1 MPESPRELV
10 IVGVDSA
17 AFSPLLEVLEE
28 RKVIA
33 ADQLRLLEEE
43 ESESA
48 TQVYANRNIPVQSL
62 EQFAFAPEQVVIL
75 LKGGEAGRAALSS
88 AETAGA
94 WVLDAA
100 DNTRG
105 DESAVPIHPL
115 LNAAD
120 IAAAERRVLAL
131 PSAGAAMVAEAL
143 APLRDRLQAV
153 EILLDQPVS
162 ALGKSAVDAMAA
174 QTARLFNGQEAD
186 IDPAIGHRLAFNLL
200 SSSEALLASG
210 HNLSEL
216 ALLHDLRRLLGE
228 DVALDA
234 SINTASVF
242 HGQLANVRAI
252 LKEDADLEQVGGLL
266 RNGARLKM
274 AERPSAEEA
283 VGGEET
289 LIGRLRQS
297 LLNAKQI
304 NFCAASDNLRRD
316 LAMNCAQIAHLLLKN
331 H

>member
-1 MPESPRELV
+1 MPDSPRELV
-10 IVGVDSA
+10 LVGVDSA

-28 RKVIA
+28 RKVVG
-33 ADQLRLLEEE
+33 ADRLRLLDEE

-48 TQVYANRNIPVQSL
+48 PQVYANRNTPVQSL
-62 EQFAFAPEQVVIL
+62 EQFTFAPEQVVIL
-75 LKGGEAGRAALSS
+75 LKGGEAARAALEA

-105 DESAVPIHPL
+105 DDTATPIHPL
-115 LNAAD
+115 LNSAD

-228 DVALDA
+228 DIALDA

-274 AERPSAEEA
+274 TERPSAEEA

-316 LAMNCAQIAHLLLKN
+316 LAMNCAQIALLLLKN

>member
-1 MPESPRELV
+1 MSESPRELV

-17 AFSPLLEVLEE
+17 ALSPLLEVLEE
-28 RKVIA
+28 RAVIGA
-33 ADQLRLLEEE
+33 EQLCLLDEE
-43 ESESA
+43 ESESGP
-48 TQVYANRNIPVQSL
+48 QVFANRNVPVQSL
-62 EQFAFAPEQVVIL
+62 EKFVFQPEQVVIM
-75 LKGGEAGRAALSS
+75 LKSGEAAQAAMAS
-88 AETAGA
+88 AEASGA
-94 WVLDAA
+94 WILDAA

-105 DESAVPIHPL
+105 DESVTPIHPL
-115 LNAAD
+115 LNMAE
-120 IAAAERRVLAL
+120 IARAERHVLAL

-143 APLRDRLQAV
+143 APLRDQLQAV
-153 EILLDQPVS
+153 EVILNQPVS
-162 ALGKSAVDAMAA
+162 ALGKGVVDAMAA
-174 QTARLFNGQEAD
+174 QTARMFNGQEAE
-186 IDPAIGHRLAFNLL
+186 IDPAIGHRLAFNHL

-216 ALLHDLRRLLGE
+216 ALVHDLRRLLGE
-228 DVALDA
+228 GIALDA

-252 LKEDADLEQVGGLL
+252 LKDDAELDKITALL

-274 AERPSAEEA
+274 SERPSADEA

-289 LIGRLRQS
+289 LIGRVRQS
-297 LLNAKQI
+297 LLNTRQV

-316 LAMNCAQIAHLLLKN
+316 LAINCAQIAHLLLKN

>member
-1 MPESPRELV
+1 MPDSPRELV
-10 IVGVDSA
+10 LVGVDSA

-28 RKVIA
+28 RKVVD
-33 ADQLRLLEEE
+33 ADRLRLLDEE

-48 TQVYANRNIPVQSL
+48 PQVYANRNIPVQSL
-62 EQFAFAPEQVVIL
+62 EQFTFAPEQVVVL
-75 LKGGEAGRAALSS
+75 LKGGEAARAALEA

-94 WVLDAA
+94 WVLDTA

-105 DESAVPIHPL
+105 DDTATPIHPL
-115 LNAAD
+115 LNSAD
-120 IAAAERRVLAL
+120 IAAAERHVLAL
-131 PSAGAAMVAEAL
+131 PGAGASMLAEAL

-153 EILLDQPVS
+153 EIILNQPVS
-162 ALGKSAVDAMAA
+162 ELGKSAVDAMAA
-174 QTARLFNGQEAD
+174 QTARMFNGQEAD
-186 IDPAIGHRLAFNLL
+186 IDPAIGHRLAFNHL

-216 ALLHDLRRLLGE
+216 ALVHDLRGLLGE
-228 DVALDA
+228 DIALDA

-242 HGQLANVRAI
+242 HGQLANLRVV
-252 LKEDADLEQVGGLL
+252 LKEEADLEQIGGLL

-274 AERPSAEEA
+274 SERPSAEAA

-297 LLNAKQI
+297 LLSAKQV

-316 LAMNCAQIAHLLLKN
+316 LAINCAQIAHLLLKN